1 MASISNTYNNYI
13 GAYTSLYNNS
23 NKTSNTQDSLSPLQD
38 NTEQTN
44 LSDSE
49 ILDKISNQT
58 HFNKR
63 TCGKIQAETNSQPEI
78 LDLCK
83 AVGFMKQN
91 KD

>member
-1 MASISNTYNNYI
+1 MASISNTYNNYM
-13 GAYTSLYNNS
+13 GAYTSLYSNS

-58 HFNKR
+58 RFY
-63 TCGKIQAETNSQPEI
+63 QES
-78 LDLCK
+78 
-83 AVGFMKQN
+83 
-91 KD
+91 

>member
-13 GAYTSLYNNS
+13 GAYPSLYNNS

-58 HFNKR
+58 HFYQESWR
-63 TCGKIQAETNSQPEI
+63 
-78 LDLCK
+78 
-83 AVGFMKQN
+83 
-91 KD
+91 